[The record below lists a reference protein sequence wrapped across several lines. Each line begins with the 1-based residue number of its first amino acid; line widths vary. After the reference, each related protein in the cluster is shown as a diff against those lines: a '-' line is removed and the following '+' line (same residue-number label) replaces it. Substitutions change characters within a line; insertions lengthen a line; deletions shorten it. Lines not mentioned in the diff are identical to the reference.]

1 MKKQAVW
8 ILAFITAVFC
18 AFTAG
23 FFTGRNVSHGPVQ
36 ISVVEA
42 PETEMTVPTET
53 EECIY
58 YTLEQIV
65 PLDLN
70 TATREE
76 LMELPGIGEVTA
88 DRILAYRRD
97 HGPFS
102 DVEELLNVSGI
113 GPKKL
118 EALLEYVIAGG

>member
-1 MKKQAVW
+1 MKKQAVR
-8 ILAFITAVFC
+8 ILILITAIFA

-23 FFTGRNVSHGPVQ
+23 FFTGRNLNHGPVQ

-42 PETEMTVPTET
+42 PEMTVPSET
-53 EECIY
+53 EACIY

-76 LMELPGIGEVTA
+76 LLELPGIGEVMA
-88 DRILAYRRD
+88 DRILDYRRD

-102 DVEELLNVSGI
+102 AVEELLNVSGI

>member
-8 ILAFITAVFC
+8 LMLFITAIFV

-36 ISVVEA
+36 ISMVEPTEAELTA
-42 PETEMTVPTET
+42 PSET
-53 EECIY
+53 EENICF
-58 YTLEQIV
+58 TLEQIV

-97 HGPFS
+97 HGSFS
-102 DVEELLNVSGI
+102 SVEELLNVSGI

>member
-8 ILAFITAVFC
+8 ILIFITAIFG

-36 ISVVEA
+36 ISVVQP
-42 PETEMTVPTET
+42 PETEMTVPSET
-53 EECIY
+53 EENIY
-58 YTLEQIV
+58 FTLEQIV

-76 LMELPGIGEVTA
+76 LMELPGVGEVTA
-88 DRILAYRRD
+88 DRILDYRRE

-102 DVEELLNVSGI
+102 AVEELLNVSGI
-113 GPKKL
+113 GPGKL

>member
-8 ILAFITAVFC
+8 ILILITAIFT

-23 FFTGRNVSHGPVQ
+23 FFTGRNLNRGPVQ
-36 ISVVEA
+36 ISVAEPPEA
-42 PETEMTVPTET
+42 ETTVPSES
-53 EECIY
+53 EESIY
-58 YTLEQIV
+58 FTLEQIV

-70 TATREE
+70 RATREE
-76 LMELPGIGEVTA
+76 LMELPGIGEVMA
-88 DRILAYRRD
+88 DRILDYRRE

-102 DVEELLNVSGI
+102 AVEELLNVSGI

-118 EALLEYVIAGG
+118 GVLLEYVIAGG